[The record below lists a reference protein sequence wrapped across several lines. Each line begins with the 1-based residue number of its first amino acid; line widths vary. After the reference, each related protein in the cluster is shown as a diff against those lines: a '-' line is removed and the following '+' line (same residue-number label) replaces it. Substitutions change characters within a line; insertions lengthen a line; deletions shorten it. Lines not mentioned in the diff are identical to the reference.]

1 MLVGTRFDCCHSAA
15 ARLKREREGGRRE
28 ERGRE
33 GGRREG
39 GRRDRENNREKL
51 FLNGCSLVYPKKI
64 TIVWIFCNRLQ
75 LKPACF
81 GFWYIK
87 YLTIFT

>member
-15 ARLKREREGGRRE
+15 ARLKIEREGGR
-28 ERGRE
+28 GRE
-33 GGRREG
+33 GGG

-64 TIVWIFCNRLQ
+64 TIIWIFCNKLQ

-87 YLTIFT
+87 YFTIFT